1 MSPPRYSVGILR
13 EVKDTN
19 DRSIESNLTGK
30 IDIYNIYISR
40 LSKLY
45 DFIYQ
50 GEI

>member
-1 MSPPRYSVGILR
+1 MPPPRYSVGILR
-13 EVKDTN
+13 QVKHTN

-30 IDIYNIYISR
+30 IATVYIYNLR